1 MYKKVLLVSEYE
13 NISMRLNDITVMQ
26 SLTLYKRQLS
36 KFHRDGVSHQPAPS
50 IDNRKQDA
58 IDILNVDPE

>member
-1 MYKKVLLVSEYE
+1 MKKDLLASEYE
-13 NISMRLNDITVMQ
+13 HIPKRFNDISAMQ
-26 SLTLYKRQLS
+26 SSALNKRHRS

-50 IDNRKQDA
+50 IDKQKKRA